1 MRPLSPIQE
10 TGTLDWTLANKW
22 NAAHHFRH
30 NDTFT
35 YPSHTLHIPKRN
47 VYDTLAYKWLLA
59 LVAM

>member
-10 TGTLDWTLANKW
+10 TGTPDWMLANKW
-22 NAAHHFRH
+22 NADHHFQH

-35 YPSHTLHIPKRN
+35 YPSRN
-47 VYDTLAYKWLLA
+47 AYDTLAYKWLLA